1 MIKISKF
8 IALLTCLS
16 VFGCTFQSR
25 QYELVKALLVS
36 ENIVDQKQW
45 VLHWKGYKTS
55 VYPVTVKIGTVF
67 TDGDQLLIKFN
78 GWNIFEI
85 RGLPGAGSF
94 DLRYDGDASSNQKDG
109 KDDGRVEESGSLV
122 FYSNEPV
129 TYRSSC
135 SEWVRDRSLD
145 SQYRQTC
152 KSHFGYDYQNSI
164 ILAPSGNI
172 IRLGTFLGPEK
183 HPLEIS
189 ES

>member
-36 ENIVDQKQW
+36 ENIVDKKQW

-145 SQYRQTC
+145 SQ
-152 KSHFGYDYQNSI
+152 
-164 ILAPSGNI
+164 
-172 IRLGTFLGPEK
+172 
-183 HPLEIS
+183 
-189 ES
+189 